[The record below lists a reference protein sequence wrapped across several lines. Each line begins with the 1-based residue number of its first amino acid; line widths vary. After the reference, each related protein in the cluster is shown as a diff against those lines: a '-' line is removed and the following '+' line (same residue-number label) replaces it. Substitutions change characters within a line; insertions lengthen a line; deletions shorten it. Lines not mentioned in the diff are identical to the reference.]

1 MNNLAQPPDK
11 PSAAPAASS
20 EEPGQPPAIPAG
32 GSRWRMR
39 LGVAWVAAV
48 LIAYFLLHPPLTPNS
63 LMTLLTPARQLALD
77 WQTPLRLLGHV
88 LDVLVAGWFLL
99 LGAALGRRLWCWC
112 RLPTAEETMQ
122 VALGSG
128 LGLGALSLLS
138 FAGGLM
144 GWLSFWTVGG
154 GLLLLSFLCARDGWH
169 LLRWGGGQIRQ
180 MGRSIRQASWLDRLL
195 WGYILLTAL
204 LMFLAALLP
213 PTAWDALM
221 YHLAVPA
228 ADIQQGRVLPTPAN
242 FQGYQP
248 ELVEMLYL
256 DGLLLRGDG
265 PAALLQLCSGLL
277 SLLALVALARQFA
290 DRAQGAA
297 LALRSAALFLSIPSL
312 VLVLGWPYIDGALVY
327 YELAALCALL
337 CWWHAS
343 GRQRVGWPALA
354 GALLGLGLD
363 VKYTAALA
371 IGALG
376 LLVVWRASGGGR
388 LREPGSRNLGFASRV
403 RAWRQEQWR
412 AALWQAVLLV
422 GIALL
427 VGSPWLWRNLFLT
440 GDPLFPYHLGHLFPE
455 GPLWDDVRTQYALEG
470 AGWGWASSWR
480 LLTLPLEVT
489 LYGTQGSIEFDA
501 TLGPLLLL
509 LLPLGLLAWQR
520 TRNTSAS
527 PTPDQEVAASAHSFA
542 AKGVSPTV
550 WPQAPGGDSNRR
562 SGWSEGQVVGV
573 LLAFAA
579 LLALCWDVELLSVH
593 FARQSRLFFPLFAAL
608 TLPAA
613 AAWLRLKRA
622 TLTLP
627 GFHRL
632 VSVAVVLALALTLLS
647 QMTGVLGNGN
657 APYLLGLQ
665 SREAYLQE
673 HLDPYYAAIQAV
685 NALPASAQVLS
696 LWEVRSYYAS
706 KILHADPF
714 LDNFNYYYR
723 HEPTAQQL
731 AQALRQA
738 GFTHVLFY
746 AQGLQLVLDERPGE
760 ESPPEL
766 AMLRDF
772 LARYARP
779 VYQDTVPLV
788 RGSDGPLTAD
798 EQMLGQ
804 RGWYRL
810 YALTSP

>member
-1 MNNLAQPPDK
+1 
-11 PSAAPAASS
+11 
-20 EEPGQPPAIPAG
+20 
-32 GSRWRMR
+32 MR

-48 LIAYFLLHPPLTPNS
+48 LIAYFLVHPPLTPNS
-63 LMTLLTPARQLALD
+63 LMTLLAPAQQLALD
-77 WQTPLRLLGHV
+77 WQTPLRLLGHA

-99 LGAALGRRLWCWC
+99 LGSALGRCLWRWC
-112 RLPTAEETMQ
+112 RLPTTEETMQ

-138 FAGGLM
+138 FAGGLL
-144 GWLSFWTVGG
+144 GWLSFWSVGG
-154 GLLLLSFLCARDGWH
+154 GLLLLSLLCARDGWH
-169 LLRWGGGQIRQ
+169 LLRWAGRQINQ
-180 MGRSIRQASWLDRLL
+180 IGYAIRQASWLDRLL

-204 LMFLAALLP
+204 LTFLAALLP
-213 PTAWDALM
+213 PIAWDALM

-228 ADIQQGRVLPTPAN
+228 ANIQQGRVLPTPAN

-265 PAALLQLCSGLL
+265 PAALLQLGFGLL

-290 DRAQGAA
+290 DRARGAA
-297 LALRSAALFLSIPSL
+297 LALRAAALFWSIPSL
-312 VLVLGWPYIDGALVY
+312 VLVLGWPYIDATLVY

-343 GRQRVGWPALA
+343 GRQRVGWLALA

-371 IGALG
+371 IGVLG
-376 LLVVWRASGGGR
+376 LLVVWRA
-388 LREPGSRNLGFASRV
+388 
-403 RAWRQEQWR
+403 WRQEQWR
-412 AALWQAVLLV
+412 SALRQAAFLL

-489 LYGTQGSIEFDA
+489 LYGTQGSVEFDA

-520 TRNTSAS
+520 TRNTSDS
-527 PTPDQEVAASAHSFA
+527 PSPDQEIAASANAFA
-542 AKGVSPTV
+542 VKGVSPTDQQ
-550 WPQAPGGDSNRR
+550 QAASDDSHRR
-562 SGWSEGQVVGV
+562 SGWSERQVVGV

-593 FARQSRLFFPLFAAL
+593 FARQSRLFFPLFAAM
-608 TLPAA
+608 TVPAA
-613 AAWLRLKRA
+613 AAWLRLKQA

-632 VSVAVVLALALTLLS
+632 VSVAVVLVLALTLLS
-647 QMTGVLGNGN
+647 QMADVLGNGN

-665 SREAYLQE
+665 SRESYLQE

-706 KILHADPF
+706 KIIHADPF
-714 LDNFNYYYR
+714 LDNFNSYYR

-766 AMLRDF
+766 AVLRDF

-779 VYQDTVPLV
+779 VYQDAVPLV